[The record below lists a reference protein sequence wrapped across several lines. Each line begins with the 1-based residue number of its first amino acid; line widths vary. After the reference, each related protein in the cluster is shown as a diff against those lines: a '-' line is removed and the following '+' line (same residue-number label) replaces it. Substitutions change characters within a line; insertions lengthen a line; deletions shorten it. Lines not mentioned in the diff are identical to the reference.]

1 MNSIINLH
9 VIDPQNIGD
18 LLSAPSHYFPF
29 PDHEK
34 SSVDLRQVSSENPL
48 SSHLIVGGGGLL
60 FPRFLEPIQQL
71 GEMGSR
77 GKLIA
82 WGVGQQAYGATDR
95 ASIQSFNYAQYL
107 DRFDLVGIRDV
118 DSGYNW
124 VPCASCM
131 HSSFDQPRQIKHE
144 FVVFSHRKYQL
155 HIDKFPRMTHANDS
169 LEQVLDFLG
178 SGETILTSSYH
189 GAYWGTLLGR
199 KVLAFPFSSKFATFK
214 HQPGL
219 YPVQKWS
226 NAMRKIQLFGK
237 TLHQSWDQNKSL
249 CSTEDWRSSLQNCRV
264 YPESLA
270 ECRERNEWFY
280 EQVLNGF

>member
-18 LLSAPSHYFPF
+18 LLSAPSHYFSF

-34 SSVDLRQVSSENPL
+34 SSVDLRQVSPENPL

-60 FPRFLEPIQQL
+60 FPRFLEPIQHL
-71 GEMGSR
+71 GEMASR

-82 WGVGQQAYGATDR
+82 WGIGQQTYGAIDR
-95 ASIQSFNYAQYL
+95 ASIQSFNYSQYL
-107 DRFDLVGIRDV
+107 DRFDLVGIRDI
-118 DSGYNW
+118 DSGYHW

-131 HSSFDQPRQIKHE
+131 HSSFDQPRAIEHE

-226 NAMRKIQLFGK
+226 NAMRKIQIFGK
-237 TLHQSWDQNKSL
+237 TLHQSWDKEKSL
-249 CSTEDWRSSLQNCRV
+249 CSTEDWRSALQNCRV
-264 YPESLA
+264 YPESLT
-270 ECRERNEWFY
+270 ECRERNQWFY
-280 EQVLNGF
+280 EQVLNRL

>member
-1 MNSIINLH
+1 MNSVLNLH

-18 LLSAPSHYFPF
+18 LLSAPIHYFPF
-29 PDHEK
+29 PGVEK
-34 SSVDLRQVSSENPL
+34 SSADLRQVSPENPL
-48 SSHLIVGGGGLL
+48 NSHLIVGGGGLL
-60 FPRFLEPIQQL
+60 FPRFLEPIQQIA
-71 GEMGSR
+71 EMRSR

-82 WGVGQQAYGATDR
+82 WGIGQQTYGVTDR
-95 ASIQSFNYAQYL
+95 TSIQSFNYAEYL
-107 DRFDLVGIRDV
+107 DRFDLVGIRDI
-118 DSGYNW
+118 DTGYNW

-131 HSSFDQPRQIKHE
+131 NSSFDQPRQIKHE
-144 FVVFSHRKYQL
+144 FVVFSHKKFQL

-169 LEQVLDFLG
+169 LDQVLDFLG

-226 NAMRKIQLFGK
+226 NAVRKIQIFGK
-237 TLHQSWDQNKSL
+237 TLHQSWDQDKLL
-249 CSTEDWRSSLQNCRV
+249 CPTEEWRSALKDCQT

-270 ECRERNEWFY
+270 ECRERNQWFY
-280 EQVLNGF
+280 EQVLNCF

>member
-1 MNSIINLH
+1 MNSVLNLH

-18 LLSAPSHYFPF
+18 LLSAPTHYFPF
-29 PDHEK
+29 PGFEK
-34 SSVDLRQVSSENPL
+34 SSADLRHVSSENPL
-48 SSHLIVGGGGLL
+48 SSNLIVGGGGLL
-60 FPRFLEPIQQL
+60 FPRFLAPIQQL
-71 GEMGSR
+71 AEMRSR

-82 WGVGQQAYGATDR
+82 WGIGQQTYGVTDR
-95 ASIQSFNYAQYL
+95 AFNYAEYL

-118 DSGYNW
+118 DTEYNW

-131 HSSFDQPRQIKHE
+131 HSSFDQPREIKHE
-144 FVVFSHRKYQL
+144 FVVFSHKKFQL

-169 LEQVLDFLG
+169 LDQVLDFLG

-199 KVLAFPFSSKFATFK
+199 KVLAFPFSSKFTTFK

-226 NAMRKIQLFGK
+226 NAVRKIQIFGK
-237 TLHQSWDQNKSL
+237 TLHQSWDENKLL
-249 CSTEDWRSSLQNCRV
+249 CPTEEWRSALQHCQV
-264 YPESLA
+264 YPESLM
-270 ECRERNEWFY
+270 ECRERNQWFY
-280 EQVLNGF
+280 EQVLNILQ